1 MDKLDRW
8 EFLLQR
14 WGYENGPP
22 AGSYLSKVERI
33 IKKRKKQKQKS
44 IEDIKKE
51 LNEKFD
57 QIEKNYKQ
65 KCILSKARA
74 DREFERFCK
83 QQDKDFETAKI
94 TGQFPVRISLNC
106 GVSLTGSGSVL
117 VSSGTGATWTYSHSY
132 NINKTGNSKGYWSFK
147 PELKIY
153 SEKKPNVFARQIA
166 KLIDLEWVNE

>member
-1 MDKLDRW
+1 MSKLDRW

-33 IKKRKKQKQKS
+33 VKKRKKQKKKS
-44 IEDIKKE
+44 IEDIKQE

-57 QIEKNYKQ
+57 QIEKNYKE
-65 KCILSKARA
+65 KCILSKARS

-83 QQDKDFETAKI
+83 QQDKDFETAKT
-94 TGQFPVRISLNC
+94 TGQFPVKICINYC
-106 GVSLTGSGSVL
+106 ESLTGSGSVL
-117 VSSGTGATWTYSHSY
+117 VSSGTVSTFSQICA
-132 NINKTGNSKGYWSFK
+132 INKTGNSKGYWSFK

-153 SEKKPNVFARQIA
+153 SEKKPNVFARRFA
-166 KLIDLEWVNE
+166 KLFDSEWVNE